1 MKKIHSNKKGRSF
14 VVIMLS
20 IALGALLLRVVVEQ
34 VIKIT
39 IEQNESYAQAT
50 IKLIST
56 ALENFA
62 KDNKGLFPEK
72 ISTLTQS
79 KYLDKDY
86 ASFSSVRGYVFNC
99 SRLDESG
106 YSCSAVPVLCNLTG
120 STNYLISTG
129 GLFIYE
135 KCGGKD

>member
-1 MKKIHSNKKGRSF
+1 MKKIYLNKTGRSF

-50 IKLIST
+50 VKLIST

-62 KDNKGLFPEK
+62 KDNKGLFPEN
-72 ISTLTQS
+72 ITTLTQS
-79 KYLDKDY
+79 QYLDKDY
-86 ASFSSVRGYVFNC
+86 PSFSSIRGYVFNC
-99 SRLDESG
+99 SRLDQLG

-120 STNYLISTG
+120 RTNYLISTG

-135 KCGGKD
+135 KCGKKD

>member
-1 MKKIHSNKKGRSF
+1 MKNIRANKKGRSF

-20 IALGALLLRVVVEQ
+20 IALGALILRFAVEQ
-34 VIKIT
+34 IIKIS

-50 IKLIST
+50 IKLVSA

-62 KDNKGLFPEK
+62 KDNNGLFPEE

-79 KYLDKDY
+79 QYLDKDY
-86 ASFSSVRGYVFNC
+86 TSFSSVRGYVFNC
-99 SRLDESG
+99 SRLVQSG
-106 YSCSAVPVLCNLTG
+106 YNCSAVPVLCDLTG
-120 STNYLISTG
+120 RTNYLISTG

-135 KCGGKD
+135 KCGRKD

>member
-1 MKKIHSNKKGRSF
+1 MKNFGMNKKGRSF

-20 IALGALLLRVVVEQ
+20 IAVAALLLRVSVEQ
-34 VIKIT
+34 IIKIT

-62 KDNKGLFPEK
+62 KDNKSFFPEE

-79 KYLDKDY
+79 RYLDKDY
-86 ASFSSVRGYVFNC
+86 TSFSSVRGYVFNC
-99 SRLDESG
+99 SRLDQAG
-106 YSCSAVPVLCNLTG
+106 YNCSAVPVLCNLTG
-120 STNYLISTG
+120 RTNYLISTG

-135 KCGGKD
+135 KCGKKD

>member
-1 MKKIHSNKKGRSF
+1 MKKFCLNKTGRSF

-50 IKLIST
+50 VKLIST

-62 KDNKGLFPEK
+62 KDNKGLFPE
-72 ISTLTQS
+72 IITTLTQS
-79 KYLDKDY
+79 QYLDKDY
-86 ASFSSVRGYVFNC
+86 PSFSSIRGYVFNC
-99 SRLDESG
+99 SRLDQLG

-120 STNYLISTG
+120 RTNYLISTG

-135 KCGGKD
+135 KCGKKD